1 MFFPNLIDEK
11 LCNTPIKVIIFSEE
25 IDKYGEPK
33 EYTLN
38 LKCNYQSSAK
48 TILTNEQKIVQI
60 TGKAYFKGD
69 IIPEI
74 LEISGGIVEIFKVER
89 QIYKGYKCRNLD
101 GTVNYTLLE
110 LL

>member
-11 LCNTPIKVIIFSEE
+11 LCTTPIKVTIYSEE
-25 IDKYGEPK
+25 INKYGEPK
-33 EYTLN
+33 EYELD
-38 LKCNYQSSAK
+38 LKCNYQSSSK
-48 TILTNEQKIVQI
+48 TIFTNEKKIVQLSAR
-60 TGKAYFKGD
+60 AYFKGD

-74 LEISGGIVEIFKVER
+74 PEISGGCVKVFGIER
-89 QIYKGYKCRNLD
+89 QIFKGHKCRNLD